1 MKAFNER
8 RRKPSAGLVSSF
20 SWRRSLAEA
29 PASAG
34 QARLTNDRHDEHTPT
49 GILTSDS
56 NLTPAFP
63 ALRPV
68 ALGACHPLQ
77 WRNRPRISR
86 GSLPSDCVSR
96 GPTPAAFKERRLVT
110 LSPAR
115 SQAEKRKENPT
126 DSLKPSVGC
135 LIHDGLT
142 RTPRLEAG
150 TARPSGLLNRY

>member
-34 QARLTNDRHDEHTPT
+34 LARITNDRHDEHTPT

-68 ALGACHPLQ
+68 ALWELVIRYSGATVPDFHGVPCHRTVFRAGLCPPLSKNGD
-77 WRNRPRISR
+77 WLRFPRPE
-86 GSLPSDCVSR
+86 
-96 GPTPAAFKERRLVT
+96 AKEKKGRR
-110 LSPAR
+110 A
-115 SQAEKRKENPT
+115 N
-126 DSLKPSVGC
+126 LKS
-135 LIHDGLT
+135 
-142 RTPRLEAG
+142 E
-150 TARPSGLLNRY
+150 S